1 MKNNKITV
9 MMILLFFIG
18 LSLLLY
24 PTISNYYNQ
33 KVGSKAIVDY
43 EAILKNKDDNEYDE
57 MFEDAEIYNK
67 KLSKLN
73 NPFITYNTIKGY
85 DKLLNLD
92 NNGMIGYIS
101 IKKIKVELPI
111 YHGTSKEV
119 LGKAVGH
126 LEGSSLPIGGSSTHS
141 VLSAHRGLPSST
153 LFTNLDKLEIGDTF
167 VIRVLNRKLTY
178 QIDNIEIIKP
188 SDIDS
193 LKIESDK
200 DYVTLMTCTPY
211 GINTH
216 RLLVRGTR
224 IENAKEE
231 IFITTEAFK
240 VDKFTV
246 TLLILIPF
254 VLILLIAMIFKPI
267 EVNKKKIKE
276 RYIYPSKYK
285 SRRCNNDKEN

>member
-9 MMILLFFIG
+9 IMIFLFFVG

-24 PTISNYYNQ
+24 PTISNFYNQ

-43 EAILKNKDDNEYDE
+43 EAMLKNKDDNEYDE
-57 MFEDAEIYNK
+57 MFEDAKNYNK
-67 KLSKLN
+67 KLSKLS
-73 NPFITYNTIKGY
+73 NPFITYKTIKGY

-111 YHGTSKEV
+111 YHGTKEEV

-126 LEGSSLPIGGSSTHS
+126 LEGSSLPIGGIGTHS

-167 VIRVLNRKLTY
+167 EIKVLNKKLTY
-178 QIDNIEIIKP
+178 QVDKIQIVKP
-188 SDIDS
+188 SDIKS
-193 LKIESDK
+193 LKIEKDK
-200 DYVTLMTCTPY
+200 DYVTLVTCTPY

-216 RLLVRGTR
+216 RLLVRGVR

-231 IFITTEAFK
+231 VFITTEAFK
-240 VDKFTV
+240 INKFIV
-246 TLLILIPF
+246 TLLIAIPIIF
-254 VLILLIAMIFKPI
+254 ILLIVVMFKDVD
-267 EVNKKKIKE
+267 VNKKKIKE
-276 RYIYPSKYK
+276 KYIYPSKAK
-285 SRRCNNDKEN
+285 CRGCNNDKKD

>member
-9 MMILLFFIG
+9 IMILLFFVG

-24 PTISNYYNQ
+24 PTISNFYNQ

-57 MFEDAEIYNK
+57 MFEDAENYNK
-67 KLSKLN
+67 KLSKLS
-73 NPFITYNTIKGY
+73 NPFITYKTIKGY
-85 DKLLNLD
+85 NKLLNLD

-111 YHGTSKEV
+111 YHGTKEEV

-126 LEGSSLPIGGSSTHS
+126 LEGSSLPIGGLSTHS
-141 VLSAHRGLPSST
+141 VLSAHRGLPSQT

-167 VIRVLNRKLTY
+167 VIKVLNKELTY
-178 QIDNIEIIKP
+178 QIDEIQIVKP
-188 SDIDS
+188 SEIDS
-193 LKIESDK
+193 LKIEKDK

-216 RLLVRGTR
+216 RLLVRGVR
-224 IENAKEE
+224 IENSEE
-231 IFITTEAFK
+231 QLFITTEAFK
-240 VDKFTV
+240 VSKFTV
-246 TLLILIPF
+246 TLLIAIPVIF
-254 VLILLIAMIFKPI
+254 ILLIIVMFKPI
-267 EVNKKKIKE
+267 EKNKKKIKE
-276 RYIYPSKYK
+276 KYIYPSK
-285 SRRCNNDKEN
+285 SRGCNNDKKN